1 MRKTRSTLAVLA
13 ASAAAA
19 ATLVLPGSATAA
31 AAAAPP
37 PCPEKYVCFY
47 TGADYT
53 GEMCMWSQADPDW
66 QNGSI
71 KCSWSDDTKVKS
83 IKNRGTGSTFS
94 GVAYYHEKDYGNRKG
109 CTKQGKGGNLAGTY
123 TLRSHQWIKGSC
135 GS

>member
-13 ASAAAA
+13 AGAAAA
-19 ATLVLPGSATAA
+19 ATLVLPGSASA

-37 PCPEKYVCFY
+37 PCPDKYVCFY
-47 TGADYT
+47 TGKDYT
-53 GEMCMWSQADPDW
+53 GEMCMWSQSDPDW
-66 QNGSI
+66 QKGHI

-83 IKNRGTGSTFS
+83 IKNKGTSDNWS

-123 TLRSHQWIKGSC
+123 TLRSHKWIKGSC
-135 GS
+135 GA